1 MPSNQSAF
9 PNIATNSFGLKR
21 TKVSFNNRGGG
32 MKQDAGIKQIHATMA
47 NVIKH
52 VRGNLTKIKKIQKDV
67 DEQKSINQ
75 HQNEQLTTL
84 IDSVQGISAA
94 LGRTNAA
101 LHQYA
106 IADRQTDDAELDT
119 QKDKVAA
126 DKKKNAE
133 AELEGPKKI
142 QNQLGDAVNKGVD
155 TVGEK
160 AIGFLDRIK
169 KFFLVIVGGWFTA
182 KTIDLINAK
191 GEGNTDMVNKIGKQ
205 LLVGVAAVGSVF
217 AIATF
222 GLGTV
227 LSSIGALIA
236 VVGGLLLNPVTLTAL
251 LIALGVGGA
260 IMGMMKAFSWFRQKK
275 AGGKELREAHK
286 KNNEKLKKMKEEL
299 GISKKGKIKNADG
312 KWVDVMEHGTEEQ
325 KAAWTDFKK
334 EQQRLDG
341 IKNDM
346 NSEVDK
352 KKKEYFDEVRANEP
366 KGWSKR
372 KEREAYW
379 KEARAEWK
387 KTEEEIRNSHISRID
402 SGESSDSTLKSKAN
416 DTTLSS
422 SVKDKAT
429 SISQEVNTEGE
440 TIVLPVK
447 QDNVGTNAGS
457 AKNNQVGT
465 IKAENMNDRAVLATK
480 IQLNAF

>member
-9 PNIATNSFGLKR
+9 PNIATNSFGLKK

-52 VRGNLTKIKKIQKDV
+52 VRGNLTKIKKIQKDT

-84 IDSVQGISAA
+84 ITSVHGINAA
-94 LGRTNAA
+94 LGKTNAA
-101 LHQYA
+101 LQEYA
-106 IADRQTDDAELDT
+106 NADRQTDEAELDT
-119 QKDKVAA
+119 EKDKAAA
-126 DKKKNAE
+126 DKRKGAE
-133 AELEGPKKI
+133 EALEGPKKI
-142 QNQLGDAVNKGVD
+142 QKQLGDSVNKGVD
-155 TVGEK
+155 TIGEK
-160 AIGFLDRIK
+160 AIGFLDKIK

-191 GEGNTDMVNKIGKQ
+191 GEGNTEMVNKIGKQ

-227 LSSIGALIA
+227 LSSIGSLIA

-286 KNNEKLKKMKEEL
+286 TNNEKLKKMKEEL
-299 GISKKGKIKNADG
+299 GIAKDGKIQDADG
-312 KWVDVMEHGTEEQ
+312 KWVSVMEHGTDEQ
-325 KAAWTDFKK
+325 KAAWTDFKT
-334 EQQRLDG
+334 EQQRLNG
-341 IKNDM
+341 IKDDM

-352 KKKEYFDEVRANEP
+352 KKKEYFKEVRANEP

-372 KEREAYW
+372 KERDAYW
-379 KEARAEWK
+379 DAARADWK

-402 SGESSDSTLKSKAN
+402 SGADPESTLKSKSN

-422 SVKDKAT
+422 SIKDKAT

-447 QDNVGTNAGS
+447 QDNVGSNTGS
-457 AKNNQVGT
+457 AKNNQGGT

>member
-9 PNIATNSFGLKR
+9 PNIATNSFGLKK

-52 VRGNLTKIKKIQKDV
+52 VRGNLTKIKKIQKDS

-84 IDSVQGISAA
+84 ITSVHGINAA
-94 LGRTNAA
+94 LGKTNAA
-101 LHQYA
+101 LQEYA
-106 IADRQTDDAELDT
+106 NADRQTDEAELDT
-119 QKDKVAA
+119 EKDKAAA
-126 DKKKNAE
+126 DKRKGAE

-142 QNQLGDAVNKGVD
+142 QKQLGDSVNKGVD
-155 TVGEK
+155 AIGEK

-191 GEGNTDMVNKIGKQ
+191 GEGNTEMVNKIGKQ

-227 LSSIGALIA
+227 LSSIGSLIA

-275 AGGKELREAHK
+275 AGGKELRDAHK
-286 KNNEKLKKMKEEL
+286 KNRDKLKEMKDEL
-299 GISKKGKIKNADG
+299 GIAKDGKIKDAKG

-325 KAAWTDFKK
+325 KAAWTNFKK
-334 EQQRLDG
+334 EEARLNG
-341 IKNDM
+341 IRDDM
-346 NSEVDK
+346 NSEVET
-352 KKKEYFDEVRANEP
+352 KKKEYFKEVRANEP
-366 KGWSKR
+366 PRGKER
-372 KEREAYW
+372 KEYW
-379 KEARAEWK
+379 KKARADWK

-402 SGESSDSTLKSKAN
+402 SAESSDSTLKSKSN
-416 DTTLSS
+416 DNTVSS

-440 TIVLPVK
+440 TIVMPIK
-447 QDNVGTNAGS
+447 ENNPGTNGGS

-480 IQLNAF
+480 LQLSAL

>member
-9 PNIATNSFGLKR
+9 PNIATNSFGLKK

-84 IDSVQGISAA
+84 IDSVHGI
-94 LGRTNAA
+94 NAA
-101 LHQYA
+101 LCKTNVALQQYA
-106 IADRQTDDAELDT
+106 NADRQTDDADLDV
-119 QKDKVAA
+119 QKDKAAA
-126 DKKKNAE
+126 DKRKSAE

-142 QNQLGDAVNKGVD
+142 QKQLGDSVNKGVD
-155 TVGEK
+155 AIGEK
-160 AIGFLDRIK
+160 AVGFLDRIK

-227 LSSIGALIA
+227 LSSIGSLIA

-275 AGGKELREAHK
+275 AGGKELRDAHK
-286 KNNEKLKKMKEEL
+286 KNRDKLKEMKDEL
-299 GISKKGKIKNADG
+299 GIAKDGKIKDAKG

-325 KAAWTDFKK
+325 KAAWTNFKK
-334 EQQRLDG
+334 EEARLNG
-341 IKNDM
+341 IRDDM
-346 NSEVDK
+346 NSEVET
-352 KKKEYFDEVRANEP
+352 KKKEYFKEVRANEP
-366 KGWSKR
+366 PRGKER
-372 KEREAYW
+372 KEYW
-379 KEARAEWK
+379 KKARADWK

-457 AKNNQVGT
+457 AKNNQGGT

>member
-32 MKQDAGIKQIHATMA
+32 MKQDPGIKQIHATMA

-52 VRGNLTKIKKIQKDV
+52 VRGNLTKIRKIQKDV
-67 DEQKSINQ
+67 DEQKSVNQ

-101 LHQYA
+101 LHEFA
-106 IADRQTDDAELDT
+106 TADRQTDEAELDT

-191 GEGNTDMVNKIGKQ
+191 GEGNTEMVNKIGKQ

-227 LSSIGALIA
+227 LSSIGSLIA

-275 AGGKELREAHK
+275 AGGKELRDAHK
-286 KNNEKLKKMKEEL
+286 KNREKLKEMKEEL
-299 GISKKGKIKNADG
+299 GIAKDGKIKNADG
-312 KWVDVMEHGTEEQ
+312 KWVDVMEHGTDEQ
-325 KAAWTDFKK
+325 KAAWTEFKK
-334 EQQRLDG
+334 EEGRLNG
-341 IKNDM
+341 IRDDM
-346 NSEVDK
+346 KDEIKK
-352 KKKEYFDEVRANEP
+352 KKKEYFKEVRANEP
-366 KGWSKR
+366 SKKDGR
-372 KEREAYW
+372 KEYW

-387 KTEEEIRNSHISRID
+387 KTEEEIRNKHVSRID
-402 SGESSDSTLKSKAN
+402 SGADPDSVLKSKAN
-416 DTTLSS
+416 DKTISS

-429 SISQEVNTEGE
+429 NISQEVNTEGE

-457 AKNNQVGT
+457 AKNNQGGT

>member
-9 PNIATNSFGLKR
+9 PNIATNSFGLKK
-21 TKVSFNNRGGG
+21 TKVSFNKSGGG
-32 MKQDAGIKQIHATMA
+32 MKQDPGIKQIHATMA

-67 DEQKSINQ
+67 DEQKSVNQ

-101 LHQYA
+101 LHEFA
-106 IADRQTDDAELDT
+106 TADRQADDAELDT
-119 QKDKVAA
+119 EKDKAAA
-126 DKKKNAE
+126 DKRRGAE

-142 QNQLGDAVNKGVD
+142 QKQLGDSVNKGVD
-155 TVGEK
+155 TIGEK
-160 AIGFLDRIK
+160 AIGFLDKIK

-227 LSSIGALIA
+227 LSSIGSLIA

-275 AGGKELREAHK
+275 AGGKELRDAHK
-286 KNNEKLKKMKEEL
+286 KNREKLKEMKEEL
-299 GISKKGKIKNADG
+299 GIAKDGKIKNADG
-312 KWVDVMEHGTEEQ
+312 KWVDVMEHGTDEQ
-325 KAAWTDFKK
+325 KAAWTEFKK
-334 EQQRLDG
+334 EEGRLDG
-341 IKNDM
+341 IRDDM
-346 NSEVDK
+346 KDENKK
-352 KKKEYFDEVRANEP
+352 KKKEYFKEVRANEP
-366 KGWSKR
+366 SKKDGR
-372 KEREAYW
+372 KEYW

-387 KTEEEIRNSHISRID
+387 KTEEEIRNKHVSKIESGDSPDSR
-402 SGESSDSTLKSKAN
+402 LKSQSN
-416 DTTLSS
+416 DNTVSS

-429 SISQEVNTEGE
+429 GISQEVNTEGE
-440 TIVLPVK
+440 TIVMPIK
-447 QDNVGTNAGS
+447 ENNPGTNGGS

-480 IQLNAF
+480 LQLSAL

>member
-9 PNIATNSFGLKR
+9 PNIATNSFGLKK

-52 VRGNLTKIKKIQKDV
+52 VRGNLTKIKKIQKDT

-75 HQNEQLTTL
+75 HKNEQLTTL
-84 IDSVQGISAA
+84 ITSVHGINAA
-94 LGRTNAA
+94 LGKTNAA
-101 LHQYA
+101 LQEYA
-106 IADRQTDDAELDT
+106 NADRQTDEAELDT
-119 QKDKVAA
+119 EKDKAAA
-126 DKKKNAE
+126 DKRKGAE
-133 AELEGPKKI
+133 EALEGPKKI
-142 QNQLGDAVNKGVD
+142 QKQLGDSVNKGVD
-155 TVGEK
+155 TIGEK
-160 AIGFLDRIK
+160 AIGFLDKIK

-191 GEGNTDMVNKIGKQ
+191 GEGNTEMVNKIGKQ

-227 LSSIGALIA
+227 LSSIGSLIA

-275 AGGKELREAHK
+275 AGGKELRDAHK
-286 KNNEKLKKMKEEL
+286 KNRDKLKEMKDEL
-299 GISKKGKIKNADG
+299 GIAKDGKIKDAKG

-325 KAAWTDFKK
+325 KAAWTNFKK
-334 EQQRLDG
+334 EEARLNG
-341 IKNDM
+341 IRDDM
-346 NSEVDK
+346 NSEVET
-352 KKKEYFDEVRANEP
+352 KKKEYFKEVRANEP
-366 KGWSKR
+366 PRGKER
-372 KEREAYW
+372 KEYW
-379 KEARAEWK
+379 KKARADWK

-402 SGESSDSTLKSKAN
+402 SAESSDSTLKSKSN
-416 DTTLSS
+416 DNTVSS

-440 TIVLPVK
+440 TIVMPIK
-447 QDNVGTNAGS
+447 ENNPGTNGGS
-457 AKNNQVGT
+457 AKNYQVGT
-465 IKAENMNDRAVLATK
+465 IKAENANDRAVLATK

>member
-9 PNIATNSFGLKR
+9 PNIATNSFGLKK
-21 TKVSFNNRGGG
+21 TKVSFNNRSGG
-32 MKQDAGIKQIHATMA
+32 MKQDTGVNKIHATMA

-67 DEQKSINQ
+67 DEQKSVSQ

-84 IDSVQGISAA
+84 ITSIHGINAS
-94 LGRTNAA
+94 LGKTNAA
-101 LHQYA
+101 LEEYA
-106 IADRQTDDAELDT
+106 NADRQTDDAELDT
-119 QKDKVAA
+119 QKDKAAA

-142 QNQLGDAVNKGVD
+142 QKQLGDAVNKGVD

-169 KFFLVIVGGWFTA
+169 KFFMIIVGGWFTA

-191 GEGNTDMVNKIGKQ
+191 GEGNTEMVNKIGKQ

-227 LSSIGALIA
+227 LSSIGSLIA

-260 IMGMMKAFSWFRQKK
+260 IMGMMKAFKWFRQKK
-275 AGGKELREAHK
+275 AGGKELRDAHK
-286 KNNEKLKKMKEEL
+286 KNRDKLKEMKEEL
-299 GISKKGKIKNADG
+299 GVAKDGKIKDADG

-325 KAAWTDFKK
+325 KAAWTNFKK
-334 EQQRLDG
+334 EEARLNG
-341 IKNDM
+341 IRDDM
-346 NSEVDK
+346 NSEVKK
-352 KKKEYFDEVRANEP
+352 KKKEYFKEVRANEP
-366 KGWSKR
+366 PKGKER
-372 KEREAYW
+372 KEYW
-379 KEARAEWK
+379 KKARADWK
-387 KTEEEIRNSHISRID
+387 KTEEEIRNSHVSRID
-402 SGESSDSTLKSKAN
+402 SGADPDSTMKSKAN
-416 DTTLSS
+416 DKTVSS

-429 SISQEVNTEGE
+429 NISQEVNTEGE

-447 QDNVGTNAGS
+447 QDNVGPNGGS
-457 AKNNQVGT
+457 AKNNQGGT
-465 IKAENMNDRAVLATK
+465 IKAENMSDRAVLATK
-480 IQLNAF
+480 LQLSAL

>member
-9 PNIATNSFGLKR
+9 PNIATNSFGLKK

-52 VRGNLTKIKKIQKDV
+52 VRGNLTKIKKIQKDT

-84 IDSVQGISAA
+84 ITSVHGINAA
-94 LGRTNAA
+94 LGKTNAA
-101 LHQYA
+101 LQEYA
-106 IADRQTDDAELDT
+106 NADRQTDEAELDT
-119 QKDKVAA
+119 EKDKAAA
-126 DKKKNAE
+126 DKRKGAE
-133 AELEGPKKI
+133 EALEGPKKI
-142 QNQLGDAVNKGVD
+142 QKQLGDSVNKGVD
-155 TVGEK
+155 AIGEK

-191 GEGNTDMVNKIGKQ
+191 GEGNTEMVNKIGKQ

-227 LSSIGALIA
+227 LSSIGSLIA

-260 IMGMMKAFSWFRQKK
+260 IMGMMKAFKWFRQKK
-275 AGGKELREAHK
+275 AGGKELRDAHK
-286 KNNEKLKKMKEEL
+286 KNRDKLKEMKEEL
-299 GISKKGKIKNADG
+299 GVAKDGKIKDADG

-325 KAAWTDFKK
+325 KAAWTNFKK
-334 EQQRLDG
+334 EEARLNG
-341 IKNDM
+341 IRDDM
-346 NSEVDK
+346 NSEVKK
-352 KKKEYFDEVRANEP
+352 KKKEYFKEVRANEP
-366 KGWSKR
+366 PKGKER
-372 KEREAYW
+372 KEYW
-379 KEARAEWK
+379 KKARADWK
-387 KTEEEIRNSHISRID
+387 KTEEEIRNSHVSRID
-402 SGESSDSTLKSKAN
+402 SGADPDSTMKSKAN
-416 DTTLSS
+416 DKTVSS

-429 SISQEVNTEGE
+429 NISQEVNTEGE

-447 QDNVGTNAGS
+447 QDNVGSNTGS
-457 AKNNQVGT
+457 AKNNQGGT

>member
-9 PNIATNSFGLKR
+9 PNIATNSFGLKK

-32 MKQDAGIKQIHATMA
+32 MKQDPGIKQIHATMA

-67 DEQKSINQ
+67 DEQKSVNQ

-101 LHQYA
+101 LHEFA
-106 IADRQTDDAELDT
+106 TADRQADDAELDT
-119 QKDKVAA
+119 EKDKAAA
-126 DKKKNAE
+126 DKRRGAE

-191 GEGNTDMVNKIGKQ
+191 GEGNTEMVNKIGKQ

-227 LSSIGALIA
+227 LSSIGSLIA

-275 AGGKELREAHK
+275 AGGKELRDAHK
-286 KNNEKLKKMKEEL
+286 KNREKLKAVSYTHL
-299 GISKKGKIKNADG
+299 
-312 KWVDVMEHGTEEQ
+312 
-325 KAAWTDFKK
+325 
-334 EQQRLDG
+334 
-341 IKNDM
+341 
-346 NSEVDK
+346 
-352 KKKEYFDEVRANEP
+352 
-366 KGWSKR
+366 
-372 KEREAYW
+372 
-379 KEARAEWK
+379 
-387 KTEEEIRNSHISRID
+387 
-402 SGESSDSTLKSKAN
+402 TLP
-416 DTTLSS
+416 TTPY
-422 SVKDKAT
+422 V
-429 SISQEVNTEGE
+429 
-440 TIVLPVK
+440 
-447 QDNVGTNAGS
+447 
-457 AKNNQVGT
+457 
-465 IKAENMNDRAVLATK
+465 
-480 IQLNAF
+480 

>member
-9 PNIATNSFGLKR
+9 PNIATNSFGLKK

-67 DEQKSINQ
+67 DEQKSVNQ

-101 LHQYA
+101 LHEFA
-106 IADRQTDDAELDT
+106 TADRQADDAELDT
-119 QKDKVAA
+119 EKDKAAA
-126 DKKKNAE
+126 DKRRGAE

-142 QNQLGDAVNKGVD
+142 QNQLGDSVNKGVD
-155 TVGEK
+155 AIGEK

-227 LSSIGALIA
+227 LSSIGSLIA

-275 AGGKELREAHK
+275 AGGKELRDAHK
-286 KNNEKLKKMKEEL
+286 KNRDKLKEMKDEL
-299 GISKKGKIKNADG
+299 GIAKDGKIKDAKG

-325 KAAWTDFKK
+325 KAAWTNFKK
-334 EQQRLDG
+334 EEARLNG
-341 IKNDM
+341 IRDDM
-346 NSEVDK
+346 NSEVET
-352 KKKEYFDEVRANEP
+352 KKKEYFKEVRANEP
-366 KGWSKR
+366 PRGKER
-372 KEREAYW
+372 KEYW
-379 KEARAEWK
+379 KKARADWK

-402 SGESSDSTLKSKAN
+402 SAESSDSTLKSKSN
-416 DTTLSS
+416 DNTVSS

-440 TIVLPVK
+440 TIVMPIK
-447 QDNVGTNAGS
+447 ENNPGTNGGS

-480 IQLNAF
+480 LQLSAL

>member
-9 PNIATNSFGLKR
+9 PNIATNSFGLKK
-21 TKVSFNNRGGG
+21 TKVSFNKSGGG
-32 MKQDAGIKQIHATMA
+32 MKQDPGIKQIHATMA

-67 DEQKSINQ
+67 DEQKSVNQ

-101 LHQYA
+101 LHEFA
-106 IADRQTDDAELDT
+106 TADRQADDAELDT
-119 QKDKVAA
+119 EKDKAAA
-126 DKKKNAE
+126 DKRRGAE

-142 QNQLGDAVNKGVD
+142 QNQLGDSVNKGVD
-155 TVGEK
+155 AIGEK

-227 LSSIGALIA
+227 LSSIGSLIA

-275 AGGKELREAHK
+275 AGGKELRDAHK
-286 KNNEKLKKMKEEL
+286 KNRDKLKEMKDEL
-299 GISKKGKIKNADG
+299 GIAKDGKIKDAKG

-325 KAAWTDFKK
+325 KAAWTNFKK
-334 EQQRLDG
+334 EEARLNG
-341 IKNDM
+341 IRDDM
-346 NSEVDK
+346 NSEVET
-352 KKKEYFDEVRANEP
+352 KKKEYFKEVRANEP
-366 KGWSKR
+366 PRGKER
-372 KEREAYW
+372 KEYW
-379 KEARAEWK
+379 KKARADWK

-402 SGESSDSTLKSKAN
+402 SAESSDSTLKSKSN
-416 DTTLSS
+416 DNTVSS

-440 TIVLPVK
+440 TIVMPIK
-447 QDNVGTNAGS
+447 ENNPGTNGGS

-480 IQLNAF
+480 LQLSAL

>member
-32 MKQDAGIKQIHATMA
+32 MKQDPGIKQIHATMA

-52 VRGNLTKIKKIQKDV
+52 VRGNLTKIRKIQKDV
-67 DEQKSINQ
+67 DEQKSVNQ

-101 LHQYA
+101 LHEFA
-106 IADRQTDDAELDT
+106 TADRQTDEAELDT

-191 GEGNTDMVNKIGKQ
+191 GEGNTEMVNKIGKQ

-227 LSSIGALIA
+227 LSSIGSLIA

-275 AGGKELREAHK
+275 AGGKELRDAHK
-286 KNNEKLKKMKEEL
+286 KNREKLKEMKDEL
-299 GISKKGKIKNADG
+299 GIAKDGKIKNADG

-325 KAAWTDFKK
+325 KAAWSSFKDEEK
-334 EQQRLDG
+334 RLNG
-341 IKNDM
+341 IRNDM
-346 NSEVDK
+346 NDEIDK
-352 KKKEYFDEVRANEP
+352 KKKEYFKEVRANEP
-366 KGWSKR
+366 SKKDGR
-372 KEREAYW
+372 KEYW

-387 KTEEEIRNSHISRID
+387 KTEEEIRNKHVSRID
-402 SGESSDSTLKSKAN
+402 SGADPDSVLKSKAN
-416 DTTLSS
+416 DKTISS

-429 SISQEVNTEGE
+429 NISQEVNTEGE

-457 AKNNQVGT
+457 AKNNQGGT